1 MKEASFARTNL
12 KMKYFGIKELNN
24 VTISEER
31 KRIPKHETIQIS
43 NVLDSNEINYDSFE
57 LFLISF

>member
-57 LFLISF
+57 